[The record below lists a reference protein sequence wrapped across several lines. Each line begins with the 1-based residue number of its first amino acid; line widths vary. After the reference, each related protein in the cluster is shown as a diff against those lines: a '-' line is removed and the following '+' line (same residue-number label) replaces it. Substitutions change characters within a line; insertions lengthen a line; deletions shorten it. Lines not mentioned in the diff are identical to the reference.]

1 MNKWTSAMYSKMD
14 STIDMEIW
22 ELLKITRGLYLLQ
35 GSISVSTS
43 DSEESDGMKS
53 VSLSVSV

>member
-22 ELLKITRGLYLLQ
+22 ELPKITRGLYLLQ